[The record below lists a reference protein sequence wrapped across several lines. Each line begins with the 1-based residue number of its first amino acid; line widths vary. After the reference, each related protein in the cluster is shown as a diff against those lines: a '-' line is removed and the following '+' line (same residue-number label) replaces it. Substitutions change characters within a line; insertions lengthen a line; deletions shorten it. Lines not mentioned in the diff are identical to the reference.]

1 MLRLEGNN
9 NQRLNKALFI
19 DEGIE
24 VFFFCQGIES
34 KFDEIDVN
42 IDVKPLNLS
51 IRFVNVFKY
60 WFLWQLNL
68 YF

>member
-24 VFFFCQGIES
+24 VFFFFCQGIES

-60 WFLWQLNL
+60 
-68 YF
+68 